1 MRRGM
6 LAARVMILSAFAWYA
21 CLLVFAQMPAP
32 FGGAVMLALAGFAQ
46 SFCMITLAVV
56 LLRLAGE
63 KFRGRIMGVRMM
75 AIYGLPVGLLAAGVL
90 IERFGFAATAT
101 LYALI
106 GLVCTL
112 LLAAY
117 WRTSL
122 WQAQTPANAGDIPS
136 PRRAL

>member
-1 MRRGM
+1 
-6 LAARVMILSAFAWYA
+6 
-21 CLLVFAQMPAP
+21 
-32 FGGAVMLALAGFAQ
+32 
-46 SFCMITLAVV
+46 MITLAVV